1 MHQQNDAQ
9 KITSFLALVWPIVS
23 QLVNAMLKALGWHVT
38 ERGSGLNVVF
48 DIESEG
54 KKAQFYLH
62 NLLLEIAT
70 IDRDEQPLRFDENL
84 HDVEFFLKKT
94 SQLVQSKL
102 SILYQLLSE
111 DDVDAALQKITD
123 QARNYQRIRI
133 LRWDGEK
140 PP

>member
-23 QLVNAMLKALGWHVT
+23 QLVNAMLKTLGWHVT

-54 KKAQFYLH
+54 KKAQFYLY

-70 IDRDEQPLRFDENL
+70 IDRDEEPLRFDWNL
-84 HDVEFFLKKT
+84 HDFEFFLKKT
-94 SQLVQSKL
+94 TQLLQSKMV
-102 SILYQLLSE
+102 ILYQLLSE
-111 DDVDAALQKITD
+111 DDVDAAIKKVTD
-123 QARNYQRIRI
+123 QARHYQRIRI
-133 LRWDGEK
+133 IKLDSDK
-140 PP
+140 P